1 MEIIDNCDTHYR
13 KERFVNVKGH
23 FHRRGCTCKKKR
35 CNCGATWS
43 FVVDIGRDPATGKRK
58 QKTKGGF
65 RTKQEAESAAME
77 LIYELN
83 QGLYVQEKDVTFHD
97 FAKEWLLMY
106 SQKNNVKPGT
116 IRIRQ
121 HEINKLLP
129 YFSLLKLKDIKAKR
143 YQDALNDL
151 KEKGYADNTLDG
163 VHRTGRMI
171 FKKAIEMKMIKTDPT
186 EFAYLKKDRKTIEE
200 LEKQEIPK
208 YMEKEELA
216 LLLQTSFQ
224 KGLDLDYLVFLT
236 LSYTGMRVG
245 ELVALK
251 WKDIDFNDN
260 TISITKTYYNPTNNT
275 REYQLVPSK
284 TRKSK
289 RTLVVDEAVITVF
302 KEHMELQGKTKERL
316 GEAYL
321 DDGFVFAKHDR
332 HPGYPIFIKTVENR
346 MARLLKLANLNPD
359 LTPHSLRHTHTSL
372 LAEAKVGLEEIMDRL
387 GHCDDETT
395 KNVYLHVTKEMKK
408 EASHKFAQLMRSL

>member
-1 MEIIDNCDTHYR
+1 M
-13 KERFVNVKGH
+13 KGH
-23 FHRRGCTCKKKR
+23 FYRRGCTCNKKR
-35 CNCGATWS
+35 CTCGSTWS
-43 FVVDIGRDPATGKRK
+43 FVIDIGRDPSTGRRK

-65 RTKQEAESAAME
+65 QTKQEAEKAATE
-77 LIYELN
+77 FIYELN
-83 QGLYVQEKDVTFHD
+83 QGTYVHEASVIFKD
-97 FAKEWLLMY
+97 FAIEWLSMY
-106 SQKNNVKPGT
+106 SEKNSVKPGT

-129 YFSLLKLKDIKAKR
+129 YFSLLNLKDITAKR
-143 YQDALNDL
+143 YQEALNDL

-171 FKKAIEMKMIKTDPT
+171 FKKAIEMRMIKNDPT

-200 LEKQEIPK
+200 LEAQEIPK
-208 YMEKEELA
+208 YMEKEDLA
-216 LLLQTSFQ
+216 LLLKTAAQ
-224 KGLDLDYLVFLT
+224 KGLDLDYLIFLT
-236 LSYTGMRVG
+236 LSYTGMRAG

-251 WKDIDFNDN
+251 WKDIDFDEH

-275 REYQLVPSK
+275 LEYQLVPPK

-289 RTLVVDEAVITVF
+289 RTIVVDKEVIAAL
-302 KEHMELQGKTKERL
+302 KKHML
-316 GEAYL
+316 GQKKVQEYFGESYL
-321 DDGFVFAKHDR
+321 DEGFIFAKKEKQ
-332 HPGYPIFIKTVENR
+332 PGYPIFVKTVENR
-346 MARLLKLANLNPD
+346 MARLLKLAGLNSE

-387 GHCDDETT
+387 GHCDDATT

-408 EASHKFAQLMRSL
+408 EASHKFAQLMRNL

>member
-1 MEIIDNCDTHYR
+1 M
-13 KERFVNVKGH
+13 KGH
-23 FHRRGCTCKKKR
+23 FYRRGCTCNKKR
-35 CNCGATWS
+35 CTCGSTWS
-43 FVVDIGRDPATGKRK
+43 FVIDIGRDPSTGRRK

-65 RTKQEAESAAME
+65 RTKQEAETAATD

-83 QGLYVQEKDVTFHD
+83 QGTYVQEQNVVFKD
-97 FAKEWLLMY
+97 FASEWLLMY
-106 SQKNNVKPGT
+106 SEKNNVKPGT

-129 YFSLLKLKDIKAKR
+129 YFSLLKLKDITSKR

-171 FKKAIEMKMIKTDPT
+171 FKKAIEMRLIKNDPT

-200 LEKQEIPK
+200 LEEQEIPK

-216 LLLQTSFQ
+216 LLLQTAAQ
-224 KGLDLDYLVFLT
+224 KGLDMDYPIFLT
-236 LSYTGMRVG
+236 LSYTGMRAG

-251 WKDIDFNDN
+251 WKDIDFEEH

-275 REYQLVPSK
+275 LEYQLVPPK
-284 TRKSK
+284 TRKSR
-289 RTLVVDEAVITVF
+289 RTIVVDEEVIAAL
-302 KEHMELQGKTKERL
+302 KKHMLAQQKVQKYF

-321 DDGFVFAKHDR
+321 DEEFIFAKSEKQ
-332 HPGYPIFIKTVENR
+332 PGYPIFIKTVENR
-346 MARLLKLANLNPD
+346 MARLLKLANLSPE

-408 EASHKFAQLMRSL
+408 EASHKFAQLMRNL